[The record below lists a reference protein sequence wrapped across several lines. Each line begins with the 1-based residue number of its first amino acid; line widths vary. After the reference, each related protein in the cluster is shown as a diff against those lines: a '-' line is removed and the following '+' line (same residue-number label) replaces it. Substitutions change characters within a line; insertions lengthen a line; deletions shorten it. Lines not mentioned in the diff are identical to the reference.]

1 MAKITR
7 PKLSKGTKL
16 GVQHWNQPMQAVAG
30 LLNNATID
38 SENLE
43 LNNTNFSITYN
54 WPRLPSY
61 AFEYQSD
68 GEDPSQLVT
77 PFILPPLQDSWSSGL
92 VGDETPM
99 PILRSMSISFDTGM
113 GPNGVNDAWD
123 GNIDAT
129 DKSAQ
134 YTDADADIY
143 NIDVEIRAKQ
153 QSVKYGSNADVVYNV
168 PKETIFKT
176 QISSLLF
183 SGVTVLT

>member
-61 AFEYQSD
+61 AFEYQSERRPITIGD
-68 GEDPSQLVT
+68 AIYSSSASGFLV
-77 PFILPPLQDSWSSGL
+77 FGFGW
-92 VGDETPM
+92 
-99 PILRSMSISFDTGM
+99 
-113 GPNGVNDAWD
+113 
-123 GNIDAT
+123 
-129 DKSAQ
+129 
-134 YTDADADIY
+134 
-143 NIDVEIRAKQ
+143 
-153 QSVKYGSNADVVYNV
+153 
-168 PKETIFKT
+168 
-176 QISSLLF
+176 
-183 SGVTVLT
+183 